1 MVIVAVARV
10 AERVKHGSHHIP
22 TDVIRRRF
30 TAGLRNVHEV
40 YKSTVDEWALLDNAG
55 ETPVLLELKENQ

>member
-1 MVIVAVARV
+1 
-10 AERVKHGSHHIP
+10 VKQGGHAIP

-30 TAGLRNVHEV
+30 TAGLRNFHEV

-55 ETPVLLELKENQ
+55 ETPVLLEREENQ